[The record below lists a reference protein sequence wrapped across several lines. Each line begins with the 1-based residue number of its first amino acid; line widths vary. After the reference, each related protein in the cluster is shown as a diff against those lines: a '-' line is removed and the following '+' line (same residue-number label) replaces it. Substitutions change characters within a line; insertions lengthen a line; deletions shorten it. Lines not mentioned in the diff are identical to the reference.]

1 MTRRH
6 PEMRS
11 DRADTDRA
19 DANARRRI
27 EAMRAAR
34 GIAIAAVALTLV
46 TVPMAAANAAM
57 RAAVQAAADGGAA
70 ATTTPAER
78 ARRVALTIETRG
90 GPRAFRV
97 ELARTPHE
105 QERGLMYRTDLPD
118 DGGMLFAPYPADGS
132 GPREASFWM
141 HNTPSA
147 LDILYIRRNG
157 TIARIAANAEP
168 FSETPIAS
176 GEPVVAVLEI
186 PGGRAAALGIAVGDR
201 VRWTIR

>member
-1 MTRRH
+1 MARRH
-6 PEMRS
+6 PGMQ
-11 DRADTDRA
+11 TDRA
-19 DANARRRI
+19 APRQRI

-34 GIAIAAVALTLV
+34 GIAVVAMAMSV
-46 TVPMAAANAAM
+46 ATVPMLAAS
-57 RAAVQAAADGGAA
+57 AAVRGPGQAAADAGGAA
-70 ATTTPAER
+70 TATPAER

-105 QERGLMYRTDLPD
+105 QERGLMYRTQLPD
-118 DGGMLFAPYPADGS
+118 DGGMLFYPYPADGS

-147 LDILYIRRNG
+147 LDIVYIRRNG

-176 GEPVVAVLEI
+176 GEPVAAVLEI